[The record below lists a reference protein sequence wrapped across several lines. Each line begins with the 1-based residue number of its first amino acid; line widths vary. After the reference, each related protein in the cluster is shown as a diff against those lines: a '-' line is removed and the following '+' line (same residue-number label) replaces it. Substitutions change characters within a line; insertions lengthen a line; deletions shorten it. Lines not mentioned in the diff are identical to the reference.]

1 MQPPPMLFAVVTDG
15 PANIVL
21 KEIGTDDAVSPK
33 STPSSSDFFL
43 ILYILLNVI
52 FSDIARYSTF
62 YVSLCM
68 N

>member
-1 MQPPPMLFAVVTDG
+1 MQPPPMLFAVVSDG

-33 STPSSSDFFL
+33 STPSSDFFL
-43 ILYILLNVI
+43 ILYILLNVM
-52 FSDIARYSTF
+52 FSDIAPYSTF